1 MPRRRSTVPR
11 EATPDP
17 RHHDKLIGKFI
28 NTLVK
33 QGKKSTAERICYGAF
48 DLIQGQGTED
58 PLKIFRTAVENVKPV
73 VEVKSR
79 RVGGASYQVP
89 VEIRPV
95 RRMALAFRWI
105 QESAHARAGKSMMDK
120 LARELD
126 RKSTRLNS
134 SHRCI

>member
-28 NTLVK
+28 NTLMK

-79 RVGGASYQVP
+79 RVGGASYQVQ

-95 RRMALAFRWI
+95 RRMALAFRRI
-105 QESAHARAGKSMMDK
+105 QNSEQAGAGKRMLDK
-120 LARELD
+120 M
-126 RKSTRLNS
+126 TRAPL
-134 SHRCI
+134 CVG